1 MDPGLHVKQ
10 AINHLNKVIAYAP
23 YVTEDGDD
31 GPQATVAL
39 TPEDWG
45 VVADALFHMDQPCEV
60 FPDALAG
67 YRMDTATGTIRLD
80 LQDGTAVTVEAG

>member
-10 AINHLNKVIAYAP
+10 AINHLNKIVQ
-23 YVTEDGDD
+23 YVPFVVEDGDD
-31 GPQATVAL
+31 GPTATVAL

-45 VVADALFHMDQPCEV
+45 VVADALFHMDTPKEV
-60 FPDALAG
+60 FPDSIAD
-67 YRMDTATGTIRLD
+67 YRMDNATGTIRLD

>member
-10 AINHLNKVIAYAP
+10 AINHLNKVIQYVP
-23 YVTEDGDD
+23 YVVEDTDD

-45 VVADALFHMDQPCEV
+45 VVADALFHMDQPKAV
-60 FPDALAG
+60 FPDALAD
-67 YRMDTATGTIRLD
+67 YRMDDATGTIRLD
-80 LQDGTAVTVEAG
+80 LLDGTAVTVEAG